1 MAAMSTGST
10 AARPGMTFSA
20 DITPDTTPDGLA
32 ALQREWSARID
43 KSWPM
48 PGYGSGESGDF
59 QVEIRAVKAHD
70 VVIVD
75 MGNYGRSFTSR
86 STGVRAVGDRV
97 FVNLTRRGASHF
109 VRQDRRA
116 TAPAGSLIAHDNGAP
131 SLCEVGPGA
140 VAKVLVLPV
149 PVLVSL
155 MGGRVIVGSAR
166 SAEARVLMA
175 HASIVGETVHDL
187 SPAGVLAARD
197 ALLELVRGTL
207 MGGFDDIEPRLAPA
221 LARAAMKIAD
231 SRLGDPELS
240 PASLAGELNVS
251 VRTLHRAFAAAGEPV
266 AAYIRRRRLEQA
278 RRELAASLR
287 RPSVSEVAA
296 RWQFADCSHFI
307 RAFAKQYGETPAQ
320 FARSGAPV

>member
-1 MAAMSTGST
+1 MSTGST
-10 AARPGMTFSA
+10 AGRPGMTFSA
-20 DITPDTTPDGLA
+20 DITRDTSRDGLA

-43 KSWPM
+43 ESWPM
-48 PGYGSGESGDF
+48 PGYGSGGSGDF

-75 MGNYGRSFTSR
+75 MDNYGGSFTSR

-109 VRQDRRA
+109 VRPDGQA
-116 TAPAGSLIAHDNGAP
+116 TAPAGSFLAHDNGAP

-140 VAKVLVLPV
+140 VARVLVLPV

-175 HASIVGETVHDL
+175 HASIVGETARDL

-207 MGGFDDIEPRLAPA
+207 MGGLDDIEPRLAPA

-231 SRLGDPELS
+231 SRLADPDLS

-266 AAYIRRRRLEQA
+266 AAYIRRRRRLEQA
-278 RRELAASLR
+278 RRELATSLR

-296 RWQFADCSHFI
+296 HWQFADSSHFI
-307 RAFAKQYGETPAQ
+307 RAFAKHYGETPAQ
-320 FARSGAPV
+320 FARSGGAV